1 MTFASGAIM
10 RATSDELQIFVTIV
24 ECGQLSLAAQLLG
37 QNPSS
42 VSRALARLEEKL
54 GVTLLKRTTRSQ
66 DLTEEGV
73 IYFDHAQRI
82 LQQMEEAEDLLFE
95 CSHTPAGRL
104 RVDTASPFLL
114 HCVLPYI
121 PDFRRAYPNIEL
133 ELTSS
138 EGVID
143 LLEQRTDVALRLGP
157 LSDSTLFSQ
166 LLGKSF
172 RRVLASP
179 EYLQRCGIP
188 QVPEDLE
195 RHTIL
200 GFTKPERLNQ
210 WYLKSAKGDLWLV
223 KPQLKASS
231 GETLRQLA
239 MRGEG
244 IVYLSDFM
252 THEDRKEGRLIQI
265 LNDHTLPELQP
276 IHAVYYKHTHLASRI
291 RVFIDFLAQKLRE
304 PGGPLS

>member
-1 MTFASGAIM
+1 MKANSE
-10 RATSDELQIFVTIV
+10 ELVTFVTIV
-24 ECGQLSLAAQLLG
+24 ECGQLSVAAQQLG
-37 QNPSS
+37 QNLSS
-42 VSRALARLEEKL
+42 VSRTLSRLEGKL

-66 DLTEEGV
+66 DLTEEGLF
-73 IYFDHAQRI
+73 YLERARRI
-82 LQQMEEAEDLLFE
+82 LKEMEEAEDLLYE
-95 CSHTPAGRL
+95 CTHTPAGRL

-121 PDFRRAYPNIEL
+121 PEFRRSYPDIEL

-157 LSDSTLFSQ
+157 LTDSTLFSQ

-179 EYLQRCGIP
+179 DYLQRFGTP
-188 QVPEDLE
+188 QVPEELE

-210 WYLKSAKGDLWLV
+210 WYLKSSRGDLWLV

-239 MRGEG
+239 IRGEG

-252 THEDRKEGRLIQI
+252 THEDRKDKRLIQI
-265 LNDHTLPELQP
+265 LGEYTLPELQP
-276 IHAVYYKHTHLASRI
+276 IHAVYYKQTHLASRI
-291 RVFIDFLAQKLRE
+291 RVFIDFLAEKLQE